1 MWEES
6 RRSVE
11 SFALEARVGRLG
23 VVLLVE
29 IWKLWAG
36 ILPPIT
42 MPSYKR
48 VPK

>member
-6 RRSVE
+6 RHSVE
-11 SFALEARVGRLG
+11 SVAWEARVGRHG
-23 VVLLVE
+23 VVPLVK

-42 MPSYKR
+42 MSSYKR
-48 VPK
+48 VPE